1 MQREP
6 GNDQSRNGSGSPMDD
21 TYPGC
26 AVAVLR
32 HEQHGHQDPVGLR
45 QMQRAAHQAGDAQHH
60 ADTRRVS

>member
-6 GNDQSRNGSGSPMDD
+6 GNDQPRNGSGSPMDD
-21 TYPGC
+21 TNPRR

-45 QMQRAAHQAGDAQHH
+45 QMQRAAHQAGGAQHY
-60 ADTRRVS
+60 ADTRGVT